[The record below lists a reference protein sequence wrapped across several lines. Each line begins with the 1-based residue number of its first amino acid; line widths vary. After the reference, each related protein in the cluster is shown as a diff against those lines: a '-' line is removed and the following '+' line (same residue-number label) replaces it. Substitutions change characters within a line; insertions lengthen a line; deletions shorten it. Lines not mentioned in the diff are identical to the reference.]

1 MQPIRC
7 SHDWSL
13 SKTTLLLSSLILL
26 VVLAGCLSSPSG
38 RISPSG
44 TLSPPGTNVPD
55 NPLAA
60 TNDSVSP
67 PVIQKYSSA
76 FATVSITVNN
86 VTVKTVPK
94 RSGDTF
100 SVVVLDLS
108 VKNTGLDESFFFE
121 NRSLVSFQSDS
132 EHLFPEYPQ
141 FEYSSVNITRP
152 LVNRTADPGEEIR
165 GEVYFFLNPGVDSMS
180 LYVRYPD
187 WTIAGGAYLPDLS
200 NANRA
205 LSDNEYPKY
214 LALEVPS
221 AVRKP
226 TIPGW
231 RASPGHGVA
240 IINVSIT
247 NHNHERAVIRSE
259 HLWLLT
265 EKPITLEHGG
275 DKMTPEMARDYL
287 RFPIVVPAGGT
298 TNGSVFFGVYSGTR
312 INKIALADENL
323 VIHSIVDLNGIYQYE

>member
-312 INKIALADENL
+312 INKIALVDENL
-323 VIHSIVDLNGIYQYE
+323 VIHSMVDLNGIYHSE

>member
-1 MQPIRC
+1 
-7 SHDWSL
+7 
-13 SKTTLLLSSLILL
+13 
-26 VVLAGCLSSPSG
+26 
-38 RISPSG
+38 
-44 TLSPPGTNVPD
+44 
-55 NPLAA
+55 
-60 TNDSVSP
+60 
-67 PVIQKYSSA
+67 
-76 FATVSITVNN
+76 VNN

-323 VIHSIVDLNGIYQYE
+323 VIHSMVDLNGIYHSE

>member
-38 RISPSG
+38 GISPSG

-323 VIHSIVDLNGIYQYE
+323 VIHSMVDLNGIYHSE

>member
-1 MQPIRC
+1 MFSRLVP
-7 SHDWSL
+7 L
-13 SKTTLLLSSLILL
+13 KTTPLLSSLILL

-323 VIHSIVDLNGIYQYE
+323 VIHSMVDLNGIYHSE

>member
-312 INKIALADENL
+312 INKIALVDENL
-323 VIHSIVDLNGIYQYE
+323 VIHSMVDLNGIYHYE

>member
-323 VIHSIVDLNGIYQYE
+323 VIHSMVDLNGIYHYE

>member
-1 MQPIRC
+1 MQPLRC
-7 SHDWSL
+7 SHCRSL
-13 SKTTLLLSSLILL
+13 SRTIFMLLSLLLFIS
-26 VVLAGCLSSPSG
+26 LAGCLSSPSG
-38 RISPSG
+38 GISPSG

-55 NPLAA
+55 NPLAT
-60 TNDSVSP
+60 TNDSVSSQ
-67 PVIQKYSSA
+67 VIQKHYST
-76 FATVSITVNN
+76 FDSISLTVNN
-86 VTVKTVPK
+86 ITVKSIPK

-100 SVVVLDLS
+100 SVVVLNLS
-108 VKNTGLDESFFFE
+108 VKNGGLDESFLFE

-141 FEYSSVNITRP
+141 FEYSSVPITNP
-152 LVNRTADPGEEIR
+152 LINRSAAPGEEIQ
-165 GEVYFFLNPGVDSMS
+165 GDVYFFLNPGVHSMS
-180 LYVRYPD
+180 LSIRYPD
-187 WTIAGGAYLPDLS
+187 WTIVGGAYLPDLS

-287 RFPIVVPAGGT
+287 RFPIVVPAGVT

-323 VIHSIVDLNGIYQYE
+323 VIHSIVDLNSIYQYE

>member
-323 VIHSIVDLNGIYQYE
+323 VIHSIVDLNSIYQYE

>member
-38 RISPSG
+38 GISPSG

-108 VKNTGLDESFFFE
+108 VNNTGLDESFFFE

-200 NANRA
+200 NTNRA

-312 INKIALADENL
+312 INKIALVDENL
-323 VIHSIVDLNGIYQYE
+323 VIHSMVDLNGIYHYE

>member
-1 MQPIRC
+1 MQPLRC
-7 SHDWSL
+7 SHCRSL
-13 SKTTLLLSSLILL
+13 SRTIFMLLSLLLFIS
-26 VVLAGCLSSPSG
+26 LAGCLSSPSG
-38 RISPSG
+38 GISPSG

-55 NPLAA
+55 NPLAT
-60 TNDSVSP
+60 TNDSVSSQ
-67 PVIQKYSSA
+67 VIQKHYST
-76 FATVSITVNN
+76 FDSISLTVNN
-86 VTVKTVPK
+86 ITVKSIPK

-100 SVVVLDLS
+100 SVVVLNLS
-108 VKNTGLDESFFFE
+108 VKNGGLDESFLFE

-141 FEYSSVNITRP
+141 FEYSSVPITNP
-152 LVNRTADPGEEIR
+152 LINRSAAPGEEIQ
-165 GEVYFFLNPGVDSMS
+165 GDVYFFLNPGVHSMS
-180 LYVRYPD
+180 LSIRYPD
-187 WTIAGGAYLPDLS
+187 WTIVGGAYLPDLS

-247 NHNHERAVIRSE
+247 NHNHERAVIRSV

-287 RFPIVVPAGGT
+287 RFPIVVPEGVT
-298 TNGSVFFGVYSGTR
+298 TNGTVFFGVSSGTR

-323 VIHSIVDLNGIYQYE
+323 VIHSIVDLNSIYQYE

>member
-108 VKNTGLDESFFFE
+108 VNNTGLDESFFFE

-323 VIHSIVDLNGIYQYE
+323 VIHSMVDLNGIYHSE

>member
-1 MQPIRC
+1 
-7 SHDWSL
+7 
-13 SKTTLLLSSLILL
+13 
-26 VVLAGCLSSPSG
+26 
-38 RISPSG
+38 
-44 TLSPPGTNVPD
+44 
-55 NPLAA
+55 
-60 TNDSVSP
+60 
-67 PVIQKYSSA
+67 
-76 FATVSITVNN
+76 VNN

-200 NANRA
+200 NTNRA

-312 INKIALADENL
+312 INKIALVDENL
-323 VIHSIVDLNGIYQYE
+323 VIHSMVDLNGIYHYE

>member
-323 VIHSIVDLNGIYQYE
+323 VIHSMVDLNGIYHSE

>member
-38 RISPSG
+38 GISPSG

-108 VKNTGLDESFFFE
+108 VNNTGLDESFFFE
-121 NRSLVSFQSDS
+121 NRSLISFQSDS

-141 FEYSSVNITRP
+141 CEYSSVNITRP

-312 INKIALADENL
+312 INKIALVDENL
-323 VIHSIVDLNGIYQYE
+323 VIHSMVDLNGIYHYE